1 MHKNNIIINDEIDI
15 PKYIKK
21 KKSHTSKSK
30 NKSKHKHEY
39 VECLFIVTN
48 LFGKLK
54 PCHGT
59 YCKLCGKIGH
69 IETCA
74 EKVGNVYRLLSDEKV
89 YEKYKHLNK
98 VYIDDIF
105 QKYVPLSHDKGEIEV

>member
-1 MHKNNIIINDEIDI
+1 M
-15 PKYIKK
+15 
-21 KKSHTSKSK
+21 
-30 NKSKHKHEY
+30 
-39 VECLFIVTN
+39 TN

-54 PCHGT
+54 PCPGT

-69 IETCA
+69 VNAFCA
-74 EKVGNVYRLLSDEKV
+74 EKIEGVYHSLSDEEI

-105 QKYVPLSHDKGEIEV
+105 QKYAPLSHDEEK

>member
-1 MHKNNIIINDEIDI
+1 MQENKIVNDEIDI

-21 KKSHTSKSK
+21 KKSNTSKSK
-30 NKSKHKHEY
+30 SKSKHKHEY

-54 PCHGT
+54 PCPGT
-59 YCKLCGKIGH
+59 YCKLCGKIDYVN
-69 IETCA
+69 TFCA
-74 EKVGNVYRLLSDEKV
+74 EKIEGVYHSLSDEEI

-105 QKYVPLSHDKGEIEV
+105 QKYAPLSHDEEK

>member
-1 MHKNNIIINDEIDI
+1 MQENKIVNDEIDI

-21 KKSHTSKSK
+21 KKSNTSKSK
-30 NKSKHKHEY
+30 SKSKHKHEY

-54 PCHGT
+54 PCPGT
-59 YCKLCGKIGH
+59 YYKLCGKIDH
-69 IETCA
+69 VNTFCA
-74 EKVGNVYRLLSDEKV
+74 EKIEGVYHSLSDEEI

-105 QKYVPLSHDKGEIEV
+105 QKYAPLSHDEEK

>member
-1 MHKNNIIINDEIDI
+1 M
-15 PKYIKK
+15 
-21 KKSHTSKSK
+21 
-30 NKSKHKHEY
+30 
-39 VECLFIVTN
+39 TN

-54 PCHGT
+54 PYPGT

-69 IETCA
+69 VNAFCT
-74 EKVGNVYRLLSDEKV
+74 EKVGDVYCSLSDEEI

-105 QKYVPLSHDKGEIEV
+105 QKYVPLSHDEEK

>member
-1 MHKNNIIINDEIDI
+1 MK
-15 PKYIKK
+15 
-21 KKSHTSKSK
+21 
-30 NKSKHKHEY
+30 Y

-54 PCHGT
+54 PCPGT

-69 IETCA
+69 VNAFCT
-74 EKVGNVYRLLSDEKV
+74 EKVGDVYCSLSDEEI

-105 QKYVPLSHDKGEIEV
+105 QKYAPLSHDEER